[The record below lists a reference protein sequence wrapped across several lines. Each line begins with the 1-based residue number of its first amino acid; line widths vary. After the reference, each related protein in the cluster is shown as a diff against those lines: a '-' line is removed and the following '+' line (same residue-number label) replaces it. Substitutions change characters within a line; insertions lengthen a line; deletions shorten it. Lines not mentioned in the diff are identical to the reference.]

1 MAGPLA
7 ERVQADGVL
16 AGEVLVARFYAARL
30 FVAVPLA
37 SAAKLLAPRL
47 LLPLAGFL
55 LYCRGGVSPSPL
67 RENPIQERETE
78 DEIRKMTER
87 IMK

>member
-16 AGEVLVARFYAARL
+16 AGGVLVARFFAARL

-37 SAAKLLAPRL
+37 AAATFLAPRL

-67 RENPIQERETE
+67 REKPIKERGSE